1 MQICSLLPTPIP
13 LHSSFTPLWITS
25 FGLQAPASSCL
36 VWVLEISRHHRPGL
50 VFHPKFCTRTP
61 GSSKSHMNTT
71 KTATFCPF
79 LPFITPERSHYN
91 WGSNKH
97 VIEGITLPEGLQ
109 IPRDKRAELYPHGK
123 TLCWAKILF
132 NGSAGDIAASRF
144 QGNEVCNSSTW
155 RFKYA
160 ELHSLQNIKVH
171 LKEHL

>member
-1 MQICSLLPTPIP
+1 MTRWNRAWSDGYHMWMHCAALQLQTHKWSSDKALKSFCMQNTRIMQICSLLPTPIP

-36 VWVLEISRHHRPGL
+36 VWVLEISRYHRPGL

-61 GSSKSHMNTT
+61 GSSKSHTNTT

-109 IPRDKRAELYPHGK
+109 IPRDLRAS
-123 TLCWAKILF
+123 WALP
-132 NGSAGDIAASRF
+132 
-144 QGNEVCNSSTW
+144 TW
-155 RFKYA
+155 
-160 ELHSLQNIKVH
+160 
-171 LKEHL
+171 